1 MSEKI
6 VRNNTGADQL
16 AVTTIRVLSAEGVQK
31 ANSGHPGMPMGMA
44 DVAYVL
50 WTRHLKYYP
59 SEPGWLNRDRFV
71 LSAGHGSM
79 LLYTMLHL
87 SGYDVSLDDLKSFR
101 QFNSRTA
108 GHPEFGFLPGIEVTS
123 GPLGQGFANGVGMA
137 IASKMA
143 AARYNTAGNEIFG
156 DHYIYG
162 IVSDGDLMEGVSAE
176 AASYAGN
183 LGLGNIIYFYDNNH
197 ITIEGTTDLTFS
209 EDVEKRFQAYD
220 WHTIHIDGHDHA
232 QIDDAIRAAQAEKSR
247 PTLILARTTIG
258 FGSPGKANT
267 SEVHGSPLG
276 ADELAATK
284 KNLGWHYADAFHVP
298 DEVREIFAAREKE
311 LQRTYRQWQLC
322 FGQWQHQHPDLAS
335 VLDASMKKKLPDE
348 LYNNVYTDELLK
360 NNATRS
366 HSGAVLQKI
375 AELVPSL
382 AGGSADLAPSTSTM
396 MKKYSAIQK
405 NDFGGRNFHF
415 GIREHGMG
423 GVLNGMAY
431 YGGSIPFGATFL
443 VFSDY
448 MRGAIRLAALSK
460 LQVIYVFTHDSI
472 FLGEDGP
479 THQPIE
485 HFASL
490 RGIPN
495 LTVIRPADG
504 LETLAAWTFALKH
517 TQGPTALLL
526 SRQKTGVIA
535 RTVDFSE
542 EAFSRGG
549 YVALA
554 ETSKRPELVLLSNGS
569 ELDPTMKAAA
579 ILQKTYSV
587 RVVSVPALTLLEQQP
602 VEYINE
608 LIPSDAKVVV
618 VEAAKTQGWGD
629 FIRQPLL
636 RIDMKSFGKSAP
648 LEVLAD
654 HYGFTPEKIA
664 ERVTEWMTLNFPTC
678 TGAAVVQ
685 KKQS

>member
-1 MSEKI
+1 MAETHHQHSPLD
-6 VRNNTGADQL
+6 RL
-16 AVTTIRVLSAEGVQK
+16 AANTIRIISAEGVQK

-44 DVAYVL
+44 DIAYVL
-50 WTRHLKYYP
+50 WTRHLKFNP
-59 SEPGWLNRDRFV
+59 ADPAWINRDRFV

-87 SGYDVSLDDLKSFR
+87 SGYDVSLGDLQSFR

-123 GPLGQGFANGVGMA
+123 GPLGAGFSNGVGMA
-137 IASKMA
+137 IAANMT
-143 AARYNTAGNEIFG
+143 AARYNNGETLFG

-183 LGLGNIIYFYDNNH
+183 LGLGRIIYFYDNNH

-209 EDVEKRFQAYD
+209 EDVAKRFQAYN
-220 WHTIHIDGHDHA
+220 WQTIEIDGHDHA
-232 QIDDAIRAAQAEKSR
+232 QIERAILEAQAETSK
-247 PTLILARTTIG
+247 PTLILSRTTIG
-258 FGSPGKANT
+258 FGSPGKANS

-284 KNLGWHYADAFHVP
+284 KQLGWLYEDAFHVP
-298 DEVREIFAAREKE
+298 QEVRDIFTGRVKQLQSCYDEWQTRFAQWRKAHPALDAA
-311 LQRTYRQWQLC
+311 
-322 FGQWQHQHPDLAS
+322 
-335 VLDASMKKKLPDE
+335 LDASVKKTLPDS
-348 LYNNVYTDELLK
+348 LYADLYSDDLLK

-375 AELVPSL
+375 EEHVPFVV
-382 AGGSADLAPSTSTM
+382 GGSADLSPSTSTW
-396 MKKYSAIQK
+396 MKKSSAVRRGSFEGK
-405 NDFGGRNFHF
+405 NFHF

-460 LQVIYVFTHDSI
+460 LQVVYVFTHDSI

-485 HFASL
+485 HFAAL
-490 RGIPN
+490 RVIPN
-495 LTVIRPADG
+495 LAVLRPADG
-504 LETLAAWTFALKH
+504 LETLVAWTYALRN
-517 TQGPTALLL
+517 TTGPTAILL
-526 SRQKTGVIA
+526 SRQKTGVIK
-535 RTVDFSE
+535 RNVEFSE
-542 EAFSRGG
+542 AACAKGG
-549 YVALA
+549 YIVLRETA
-554 ETSKRPELVLLSNGS
+554 ERPDVVLLSNGS
-569 ELDPTMKAAA
+569 ELSVTMDAAMK
-579 ILQKTYSV
+579 LQTAYSV
-587 RVVSVPALTLLEQQP
+587 RVVSVPSLTELEKQSA
-602 VEYINE
+602 EYIE
-608 LIPSDAKVVV
+608 SVIPRAARVVV

-636 RIDMKSFGKSAP
+636 RIDLAGFGKSAP
-648 LEVLAD
+648 LEVLAE
-654 HYGFTPEKIA
+654 HYGFTAEKIA
-664 ERVTEWMTLNFPTC
+664 SCVAAWMKT
-678 TGAAVVQ
+678 V
-685 KKQS
+685 